1 MTRFLLVLPL
11 VLSAAAADAK
21 PCRPADAAVS
31 NVERQGCEKQK
42 QEKVVPYEPGAQ
54 RAGRQ
59 PGFIDVGSGT
69 EIRVGGRVQMDYDTR
84 RR

>member
-1 MTRFLLVLPL
+1 MTRLLLVLPL
-11 VLSAAAADAK
+11 VLSAGAADAK
-21 PCRPADAAVS
+21 PCRPADPAVS
-31 NVERQGCEKQK
+31 NAGRQSCLK

-59 PGFIDVGSGT
+59 PGFIDLGSGT